1 MMIQSSLISA
11 AVVVVLVAGDIGI
24 SRSTI
29 VGDCGSIHGVSR
41 SRSRRISSS
50 SSSRSLFDVYSLPRA
65 VITRRIYPRC
75 PADAS
80 SLLLIVNLDTL
91 VTRSKP
97 VCNADGIWSRIWV
110 QQTITI
116 GRVNTHSERL
126 SIQNIFGS
134 FMGRTSWLHLE
145 T

>member
-1 MMIQSSLISA
+1 MMMQSSLISA

-41 SRSRRISSS
+41 SRSRRISS
-50 SSSRSLFDVYSLPRA
+50 RSLFDVCSLPRA
-65 VITRRIYPRC
+65 VITRRRYPRC

-134 FMGRTSWLHLE
+134 FMGTTSWLHLE

>member
-1 MMIQSSLISA
+1 MMMQSSLISA

-41 SRSRRISSS
+41 SRSRRIIS
-50 SSSRSLFDVYSLPRA
+50 SSSRSLFDVYSLARA
-65 VITRRIYPRC
+65 VITRRRYPRC

-91 VTRSKP
+91 VTRFKP

-134 FMGRTSWLHLE
+134 FMGTTSWLHLE